1 MGKAII
7 NEISS
12 IITDSNG
19 VKTEIHSAEM
29 HIISVTIPIQL
40 YKGDEGN
47 WRAICKDGTTI
58 FEMDNVDKKS
68 INDWVDGEIV
78 EITQPV
84 PYNPN

>member
-29 HIISVTIPIQL
+29 HIISTTIPVQL
-40 YKGDEGN
+40 YKGNEGK
-47 WRAICKDGTTI
+47 WRALREDGTTI
-58 FEMDNVDKKS
+58 YEMDYVDKES